1 MTYLN
6 YKALNTLNNTPVFW
20 VVLSLFMVSLPHLS
34 RFPVWSV
41 VLIIILFLWRLICI
55 KHKSW
60 LPPRWFLLVISI
72 SSFMAIFIYYG
83 TLIGK
88 TAGSALLIILLA
100 IKLHESQ
107 SKREYMLLV
116 SLSFFI
122 IVTNFL
128 FSQSIPSVL
137 FMLLAIIVLT
147 ISMLSIN
154 QGNAQLNLDYKS
166 KFSIKILFQSIP
178 LMLIMFVLFPR
189 ISGPLWQ
196 LPEDR
201 QSAITGLSDTMSPGN
216 ISNLIQSNA
225 VAFRVEFDD
234 KPPKQ
239 SKLYWRAL
247 VLWYFD
253 GKTWEQGKHNR
264 SSLAT
269 LHTTANENIHYTV
282 TLEAHHKKWLYALD
296 IPSNVPKDIIYTS
309 NYNLRS
315 RQNINNLYQY
325 KISSVL
331 EYFNQSEISPWEKSA
346 GLKTPLNS
354 NPETL
359 RMGKILAQKFQKQED
374 IVNYVLQY
382 FNQQNFH
389 YTLRPPLTPGFN
401 SVDQFLFKTKRGFC
415 EHYASSFTLLMRAAG
430 IPARVVLGFQGG
442 TINPLNNIMT
452 VRNSDAHAWSEVWI
466 ENRGWVRI
474 DPTAAIAPQRI
485 ERNLNAALD
494 QSEIRPFHMQ
504 INSGFIKDVLF
515 YWDAMDNQWNLWV
528 IGYDEKFQQR
538 FLESIF
544 NKKIEL
550 SEIIIIM
557 VSSFAA
563 LLFILA
569 LFILKPWRKQ
579 PLDPEVKIYNNFCS
593 KLASRG
599 VHREPHEGPLD
610 FAKRAKMTLP
620 EKAQSIELITRLYI
634 GLRFEASHNKS
645 QYHQFRDQV
654 KKFKIGKR

>member
-1 MTYLN
+1 MTYFNL
-6 YKALNTLNNTPVFW
+6 KTLNLLNNSPVFW

-34 RFPVWSV
+34 RFPGWAV
-41 VLIIILFLWRLICI
+41 VLIISLFLWRLICI
-55 KHKSW
+55 NHKNW
-60 LPPRWFLLVISI
+60 LPPRWLLLVVSI
-72 SSFMAIFIYYG
+72 SSFMGIFIFFG

-88 TAGSALLIILLA
+88 TAGSVLLVILLA

-107 SKREYMLLV
+107 SKRDYMLLI

-128 FSQSIPSVL
+128 FSQSIPNVL
-137 FMLLAIIVLT
+137 FMLLAVIVLV

-154 QGNAQLNLDYKS
+154 QGNAQLNLDYKF
-166 KFSIKILFQSIP
+166 KFSIKILLQSIP
-178 LMLIMFVLFPR
+178 LMLIIFVFFPR
-189 ISGPLWQ
+189 IPGPLWQ
-196 LPEDR
+196 LPQDK

-225 VAFRVEFDD
+225 VAFRAEFDD
-234 KPPKQ
+234 TTPKQ
-239 SKLYWRAL
+239 NKLYWRAL

-253 GKTWEQGKHNR
+253 GKTWEQGKHNP

-269 LHTTANENIHYTV
+269 LYTTANENIHYTV
-282 TLEAHHKKWLYALD
+282 TLEPHNKKWLYALD

-315 RQNINNLYQY
+315 RQRINNLYQY

-346 GLKTPLNS
+346 GLKIPLNS

-359 RMGKILAQKFQKQED
+359 RMGMSLAQKYQKKED

-382 FNQQNFH
+382 FNQQKFH
-389 YTLRPPLTPGFN
+389 YTLQPPLTPGFN
-401 SVDQFLFKTKRGFC
+401 SVDQFLFETKRGFC

-442 TINPLNNIMT
+442 TINPINNIMT

-466 ENRGWVRI
+466 KNRGWVRI
-474 DPTAAIAPQRI
+474 DPTAAIAPQRV

-494 QSEIRPFHMQ
+494 QSETRPFHMQ
-504 INSGFIKDVLF
+504 INSGFIKDILF

-538 FLESIF
+538 FLENIF

-557 VSSFAA
+557 VSSFTA

-569 LFILKPWRKQ
+569 IFILKPWKK
-579 PLDPEVKIYNNFCS
+579 PKIDPEVKIYNDFCS

-599 VHREPHEGPLD
+599 IHREPHEGPVD
-610 FAKRAKMTLP
+610 FSKRAIMAMP
-620 EKAQSIELITRLYI
+620 EKEKTIELITHLYTR
-634 GLRFEASHNKS
+634 LRFEANHNES
-645 QYHQFRDQV
+645 QYRQFRDQV
-654 KKFKIGKR
+654 KNFKF

>member
-1 MTYLN
+1 MNYLN
-6 YKALNTLNNTPVFW
+6 PKKLITLNNSPVFW

-34 RFPVWSV
+34 RFPAWSV
-41 VLIIILFLWRLICI
+41 ALIIVLFIWRLICI
-55 KHKSW
+55 SHKNW

-72 SSFMAIFIYYG
+72 SSFMGIFIFFG

-88 TAGSALLIILLA
+88 TAGSVLLVVLLA

-107 SKREYMLLV
+107 SKRDYMILI

-137 FMLLAIIVLT
+137 FMLLAIIVLV

-154 QGNAQLNLDYKS
+154 QGNAQLNLDYKI
-166 KFSIKILFQSIP
+166 KFSIKILFQSMP

-189 ISGPLWQ
+189 IPGPLWQ
-196 LPEDR
+196 LPEDK
-201 QSAITGLSDTMSPGN
+201 QSAISGLSDTMSPGN

-225 VAFRVEFDD
+225 VAFRVKFDGST
-234 KPPKQ
+234 PEQ
-239 SKLYWRAL
+239 RKLYWRAL

-253 GKTWEQGKHNR
+253 GKTWEQGKYNR
-264 SSLAT
+264 SPLAT
-269 LHTTANENIHYTV
+269 LNTKTNENIHYTV
-282 TLEAHHKKWLYALD
+282 TLEAHYKKWLYALD
-296 IPSNVPKDIIYTS
+296 IPSNVPRGIIYTR

-331 EYFNQSEISPWEKSA
+331 EYFNSSDISPWEKSA
-346 GLKTPLNS
+346 GLKIPLNS

-359 RMGKILAQKFQKQED
+359 QMGKNLAQRFNKQED
-374 IVNYVLQY
+374 IVSHVLQY
-382 FNQQNFH
+382 FNQQQFH

-401 SVDQFLFKTKRGFC
+401 PVDQFLFNTKRGFC

-452 VRNSDAHAWSEVWI
+452 VRNSDAHAWSEVWF
-466 ENRGWVRI
+466 EGRGWVRV
-474 DPTAAIAPQRI
+474 DPTAAIAPERI
-485 ERNLNAALD
+485 ERSLNAALD
-494 QSEIRPFHMQ
+494 QSEARPFHMK
-504 INSGFIKDVLF
+504 INRGFIKDILF

-538 FLESIF
+538 FLEKIF
-544 NKKIEL
+544 NKKIKL
-550 SEIIIIM
+550 SEIILIM
-557 VSSFAA
+557 VSSFTA

-569 LFILKPWRKQ
+569 IFILKPWKKQ
-579 PLDPEVKIYNNFCS
+579 KIDPEVKIYNKFCS

-599 VHREPHEGPLD
+599 VVRKPHEGPID
-610 FAKRAKMTLP
+610 FAKRAKMALP
-620 EKAQSIELITRLYI
+620 EKQHSIDLITRLYTR
-634 GLRFEASHNKS
+634 LRYEANYNES
-645 QYHQFRDQV
+645 QYLQFRNLV
-654 KKFKIGKR
+654 KKFKLEKR

>member
-1 MTYLN
+1 MTYL
-6 YKALNTLNNTPVFW
+6 KQKTLQTLNNSPVFW
-20 VVLSLFMVSLPHLS
+20 VVLSLFIVSLPHLS
-34 RFPVWSV
+34 RFPAWSV
-41 VLIIILFLWRLICI
+41 VFIIVLFLWRLIGI
-55 KHKSW
+55 KHENW

-72 SSFMAIFIYYG
+72 SSFIGIFIFFG

-88 TAGSALLIILLA
+88 TAGSVLLVILLA

-107 SKREYMLLV
+107 SKRDYMLLI

-122 IVTNFL
+122 IITNFL

-137 FMLLAIIVLT
+137 LMLLAVVILV
-147 ISMLSIN
+147 ISMLTIN
-154 QGNAQLNLDYKS
+154 QANAQLNLDYKF

-178 LMLIMFVLFPR
+178 LMLVMFVLFPR

-196 LPEDR
+196 LPEDKP
-201 QSAITGLSDTMSPGN
+201 SAITGLSDTMSPGN

-225 VAFRVEFDD
+225 IAFRVKFDD
-234 KPPKQ
+234 TAPKQ

-253 GKTWEQGKHNR
+253 GKTWEQGKHNP

-269 LHTTANENIHYTV
+269 LHTTENENINYTV
-282 TLEAHHKKWLYALD
+282 TLEAHHKRWLYALD

-346 GLKTPLNS
+346 GLKIPFNS

-359 RMGKILAQKFQKQED
+359 RMGQNLAQKFQKQED
-374 IVNYVLQY
+374 IVNHVLEY
-382 FNQQNFH
+382 FNRQKFH
-389 YTLRPPLTPGFN
+389 YTLNPPLTPGFN

-430 IPARVVLGFQGG
+430 IPARVVIGFQGG
-442 TINPLNNIMT
+442 TINPLNNIMS

-466 ENRGWVRI
+466 ESRGWVRI

-485 ERNLNAALD
+485 ELNLNAALD
-494 QSEIRPFHMQ
+494 QSETRPFHMQ
-504 INSGFIKDVLF
+504 INSGFIKDILF

-538 FLESIF
+538 FLENIF

-550 SEIIIIM
+550 SEIVIIM
-557 VSSFAA
+557 VSSFTA
-563 LLFILA
+563 LLLILA
-569 LFILKPWRKQ
+569 IFILKPWQKQ
-579 PLDPEVKIYNNFCS
+579 KIDPEVKIYNEFCS

-599 VHREPHEGPLD
+599 LHREPHEGPID
-610 FAKRAKMTLP
+610 FAKRAKIAFP
-620 EKAQSIELITRLYI
+620 DKEQSIELITRLYI
-634 GLRFEASHNKS
+634 RLRFEKKNNER
-645 QYHQFRDQV
+645 QYRQFRGHV
-654 KKFKIGKR
+654 REFKLEKR